1 MLDDDTSLAPQP
13 RRPREWGRAVR
24 ALRGLLANPDDTI
37 LAFEIFD
44 AIDRDV
50 EERAFQR
57 FRRDPTGRRLLAA
70 RPSLAAGLSDRA
82 ALAALPAGSF
92 GHAYLAYLDA
102 NGFHP
107 LGLLHL
113 KTHLEATV
121 AARGEA
127 RPRLDDAREW
137 FRERS
142 ILTHDLWHVLTGY
155 GTDDLGEAALLPF
168 SLAQSGGYAN
178 ALLVAGVT
186 VRGRALA
193 GRSFPRYLFQ
203 AWRRGRRAHW
213 LPALAYEEL
222 LPEPLTVVQQ
232 STGIAPPA
240 EAHPGGL
247 RSGTW
252 TRPRPPAARRA
263 AGAPPS
269 CPGMDD
275 ARVGHAP
282 R

>member
-1 MLDDDTSLAPQP
+1 MLDDDSSVPAGP
-13 RRPREWGRAVR
+13 RRPREWSRALR
-24 ALRGLLANPDDTI
+24 ALRGLLANPDDTM

-57 FRRDPTGRRLLAA
+57 FRRDPIGRRLLAA
-70 RPSLAAGLSDRA
+70 RSSLAARLSDRA

-92 GHAYLAYLDA
+92 GRAYLAYLDA
-102 NGFHP
+102 NRFDP

-113 KTHLEATV
+113 KTGLEARIR
-121 AARGEA
+121 ARGEG
-127 RPRLDDAREW
+127 RPRLDAAREW

-168 SLAQSGGYAN
+168 SLAQSGGWAN

-186 VRGRALA
+186 LRGVTVA
-193 GRSFPRYLFQ
+193 GPSFPRYLFQ

-213 LPALAYEEL
+213 LAALPYEEL
-222 LPEPLTVVQQ
+222 LPAPLADVQRIA
-232 STGIAPPA
+232 GIPA
-240 EAHPGGL
+240 ADEAHPRGI
-247 RSGTW
+247 RRGTW
-252 TRPRPPAARRA
+252 TRLRPSGFAAERPA
-263 AGAPPS
+263 
-269 CPGMDD
+269 
-275 ARVGHAP
+275 
-282 R
+282 